1 MSRTLSESSV
11 VSALADEVCRRLT
24 RRLIATL
31 QKLNNALL
39 SGEDSGLK
47 NTWDE
52 ICAQVQFEESY
63 AWDAYDET
71 VRGLA
76 ASGVEKLQPHERE
89 AIWLQTTAA
98 DDWDCEDESRRRP
111 YPVSNEEIVDYLVD
125 EYVYRDAGNWSNL
138 RIRNYLDRSIRTD

>member
-1 MSRTLSESSV
+1 MSRTLSEAAV
-11 VSALADEVCRRLT
+11 VRALADQICKRLT

-31 QKLNNALL
+31 QKMNNGLL

-52 ICAQVQFEESY
+52 ICAQVQFEESFS
-63 AWDAYDET
+63 WDAYDET

-76 ASGVEKLQPHERE
+76 TSDVEKLQPHERE

-98 DDWDCEDESRRRP
+98 DHWDCEDESRRQP
-111 YPVSNEEIVDYLVD
+111 YPVSTEEIVDHLVH
-125 EYVYRDAGNWSNL
+125 EYIYSEAGNWSNH
-138 RIRNYLDRSIRTD
+138 RIRIYLDRSSRLD

>member
-1 MSRTLSESSV
+1 M
-11 VSALADEVCRRLT
+11 ADQVCRRLT

-31 QKLNNALL
+31 QKVNNGLL

-52 ICAQVQFEESY
+52 ICAQIQFEESFS
-63 AWDAYDET
+63 WDVCDET

-76 ASGVEKLQPHERE
+76 ASDVEKLLPHERE

-98 DDWDCEDESRRRP
+98 DNWDCEDESRRHP
-111 YPVSNEEIVDYLVD
+111 YPVSSEEIVDYLVH
-125 EYVYRDAGNWSNL
+125 EYIYSKAGNWSNQ
-138 RIRNYLDRSIRTD
+138 RVRSYLDRSSRTD